1 MILCRRATDFTDLE
15 MIEYYQKTCSWNTKS
30 TKTKNCN
37 KLHQIHYAKE
47 SFLMVYIGTYDCY
60 ENIKINVWS
69 TISILTLIWESG
81 EGAGGGAGVIL
92 LLPVGFPSIT

>member
-37 KLHQIHYAKE
+37 KLHQIHYAKK
-47 SFLMVYIGTYDCY
+47 SFLMVYVGTYGCY
-60 ENIKINVWS
+60 ENTKINVWS
-69 TISILTLIWESG
+69 TISVLTLIWESG
-81 EGAGGGAGVIL
+81 EGGGVIL
-92 LLPVGFPSIT
+92 LPPVGFPSIT